1 MAYWALVQKC
11 TGCCCSQ
18 APPQPARWPDR
29 RQKGPILST
38 SKNTPVCTSQSGG
51 LGWGASFWSAL
62 HDPDICKV
70 DGVSEGDSKAL
81 MSSWVEVKG
90 RGALALGWDQPDP
103 DYPQT

>member
-1 MAYWALVQKC
+1 MGAGTEVHWLLL
-11 TGCCCSQ
+11 
-18 APPQPARWPDR
+18 QPGSSAASKVA
-29 RQKGPILST
+29 RQKTKGTNFINFEEHACLHI
-38 SKNTPVCTSQSGG
+38 PVRG